1 MISDKLKHPISWKT
15 PDQDIQKFIRNLQG
29 NILKYHGRNN
39 VVFLFCRFRDDKK
52 AAALAFVKAQV
63 QRVSSAKQQLDLT
76 EHKHKTGQKST
87 TPFVSVFL
95 TKSGYDYFGI
105 PTDRQPSDPSFRAGM
120 AAAGLNDPPL
130 VEWDSRLR
138 DPHVLILSAV
148 VSPDAAQ
155 HESTTLLNEISG
167 ICDVEGGHAGE
178 IVGNQFFNGAGHG
191 VENFG
196 YVDGRSQPLVL
207 TEDFAAEQANGGMD
221 KWPLRPFPVDQF
233 VVRDAAVADP
243 SAYGS
248 YFVFRQLEQDVRGF
262 RTREE
267 EIVQGH
273 DTDFSNRDSAG
284 VGRLESGSAFELR
297 KEDPKDSAGEDKPD
311 ITNNFTFTSNPP
323 KCPAFAHIRKVN
335 PRTAATQGN
344 LMIRRGMTYG
354 TRADASPKPGDPS
367 MMVLDDQAAIES
379 LPTGGVG
386 LLFQSY
392 QANIR
397 TGFETSQGW
406 ANSTTDGIDPV
417 IGQAPAAQLDW
428 PNKYGAVAPNTE
440 ALDFYARKHGGGN
453 GPYIKL
459 LGGGYFFAPSMA
471 FLHSL

>member
-1 MISDKLKHPISWKT
+1 MLSEKLKRPISWT
-15 PDQDIQKFIRNLQG
+15 YPDQDIERFLNNLQG

-39 VVFLFCRFRDDKK
+39 VVFLFCRFRDEAKV
-52 AAALAFVKAQV
+52 AALDFVKRQA
-63 QRVSSAKQQLDLT
+63 QRVCSAKHQLDLT
-76 EHKHKTGQKST
+76 DQKHKTGQKST
-87 TPFVSVFL
+87 APFVSVFL
-95 TKSGYDYFGI
+95 TKPGYDYFGI
-105 PTDRQPSDPSFRAGM
+105 APDLQPADQSFHRGM
-120 AAAGLNDPPL
+120 AAAGLNDPSKAD
-130 VEWDSRLR
+130 WDSRLR

-148 VSPDAAQ
+148 ASPEAAQ
-155 HESTTLLNEISG
+155 HEATTLLNQISR

-178 IVGNQFFNGAGHG
+178 IIGNQFFNEAGQG

-207 TEDFAAEQANGGMD
+207 IEDFPAEEASGGMD

-233 VVRDAAVADP
+233 VVRDPAVADP

-262 RTREE
+262 KTRED
-267 EIVQGH
+267 EIVDGQ
-273 DTDFSNRDSAG
+273 TNFANRDSAG
-284 VGRLESGSAFELR
+284 VGRLESGSPFEMR
-297 KEDPKDSAGEDKPD
+297 KEDPKDGEGHEIPD
-311 ITNNFTFTSNPP
+311 ITNNFTFVSNPP
-323 KCPAFAHIRKVN
+323 RCPAFAHIRKVN

-354 TRADASPKPGDPS
+354 TRADASPKADDPS
-367 MMVLDDQAAIES
+367 MLVLDDTVPTET

-392 QANIR
+392 QASIR
-397 TGFETSQGW
+397 AGFETSQGW
-406 ANSTTDGIDPV
+406 ANSTDGGIDPV
-417 IGQAPAAQLDW
+417 IGQAPSADLDW
-428 PNKYGAVAPNTE
+428 PMEYGAVAPDTE
-440 ALDFYARKHGGGN
+440 KLDFYERKNSGGS
-453 GPYIKL
+453 GPYVKL